1 MTLICDPVLLWKF
14 HYSSCHD
21 PSTRP
26 KSQFCKRLAERLA
39 AVLQKGLQ
47 NPRNVVFP
55 MGRSSIKMDV
65 SNVAFLIGRMSIEMY
80 GFLAGLFAI
89 LLSIKGTRK
98 LWGSLD

>member
-1 MTLICDPVLLWKF
+1 MPSLSLPVTLICDPVLLWKF

-39 AVLQKGLQ
+39 EALRNGLQ

-55 MGRSSIKMDV
+55 MGRPSIKMDV
-65 SNVAFLIGRMSIEMY
+65 SNVAFPMDKMSIELY
-80 GFLAGLFAI
+80 VIFGI
-89 LLSIKGTRK
+89 LCSI
-98 LWGSLD
+98 